1 MVLSP
6 DVKIAV
12 ALAIVE
18 EGKDSFI
25 LVYGL
30 ILTPLPQPLFF
41 SDFWVDINPS
51 PPAPLFLRLLG

>member
-25 LVYGL
+25 LVG
-30 ILTPLPQPLFF
+30 FM
-41 SDFWVDINPS
+41 
-51 PPAPLFLRLLG
+51 G